1 MEGKTIQG
9 GAMYQATQ
17 DALGL
22 FANVNKVDGTVDNAY
37 TPLDQYKSS
46 LSNEEIMKLV
56 ASWNREYTTYDLTIK
71 RDQEVSLKYWL
82 GRQKLDMTGI
92 SSEYDT
98 VVNKLFEAIETFL
111 PLACSANPEPLVSA
125 GRDPLAQQLAK
136 DIKNALVYEAETT
149 KLRRKLA
156 RMTRHWLLFLLGC
169 VQIDYDPIT
178 EQIKLNVID
187 PRHLILDKNG
197 TIDENGYFTGDYLG
211 LKKKTRASNLIELF
225 PDHKEYIIEC
235 VKDKLDTE
243 VEYIQWWYK
252 GTDLFYTF
260 KYRVLGKFKNPH
272 WNYDDGEVQGFN
284 HLDKPRSPF
293 VFLSVFSIG
302 SRPHDET
309 SLILQN
315 ISQQNQI
322 NKRYRQLDYN
332 IDRQNNGMIVNGL
345 LLDNE
350 QAAQAAYALAKGMA
364 VRVNAD
370 PRTAVMQ
377 NQAPSLSGD
386 VWNSVNKAEENLST
400 IFGVSGSTPDSVKNT
415 QTARGKIL
423 INQLDAS
430 RIGGGVT
437 EYIEQVA
444 CSIYDWYV
452 QMMIVHYETE
462 HYVDMLGISAGAN
475 LQPLINSRMN
485 RRVKVS
491 VKEGSLIPHDP
502 LTERNEAVDLWS
514 QGAIDPQTLYT
525 KLDFPDPNAATQSLM
540 LWQLYSKGVIP
551 PEAYLPSFQTN
562 SPGAGQQGAIPPPQG
577 VGDED
582 LNAPTG
588 KDMTQ
593 PPEQDAG
600 LSDEVREQGTELINS
615 IPTQ

>member
-1 MEGKTIQG
+1 MDGKTIQG

-22 FANVNKVDGTVDNAY
+22 FASINKVDGSVDNQY

-46 LSNEEIMKLV
+46 LDTEEIMKLV
-56 ASWNREYTTYDLTIK
+56 AAWHREYTTYDLMIK

-82 GRQKLDMTGI
+82 GKQKLDMTGI

-111 PLACSANPEPLVSA
+111 PIACRANPEPLVSA
-125 GRDPLAQQLAK
+125 GRDPEAQQLAK
-136 DIKNALVYEAETT
+136 DLKNALVYEAEQT

-169 VQIDYDPIT
+169 IQIDFDPIT
-178 EQIKLNVID
+178 EQIKLIVID
-187 PRHLILDKNG
+187 PRKLVLDKNG
-197 TIDENGYFTGDYLG
+197 TIDENGYFTGDYIG
-211 LKKKTRASNLIELF
+211 LKKKTRVSDLIELF
-225 PDHKEYIIEC
+225 PDHKDYIAEC

-243 VEYIQWWYK
+243 VDYMQWWYK
-252 GTDLFYTF
+252 GTDLFYTL

-272 WNYDDGEVQGFN
+272 WNYDDDEVEGIN
-284 HLDKPRSPF
+284 HLDKPMAPF

-302 SRPHDET
+302 NRPHDET

-332 IDRQNNGMIVNGL
+332 IDRQNNGMVVNGL

-370 PRTAVMQ
+370 PRTAVMN

-444 CSIYDWYV
+444 CSIYDWMV
-452 QMMIVHYETE
+452 QMMIVHYDTE
-462 HYVDMLGISAGAN
+462 HYVDMLGISAGAS
-475 LQPLINSRMN
+475 LQPIVNSRMTK
-485 RRVKVS
+485 RVNIS

-514 QGAIDPQTLYT
+514 QGAIDPQTLFT
-525 KLDFPDPNAATQSLM
+525 KLDYPDPAQATQALM
-540 LWQLYSKGVIP
+540 LWQLYSKGAIP
-551 PEAYLPSFQTN
+551 PEAYLPSFQVN
-562 SPGAGQQGAIPPPQG
+562 AQGQAQGAIPPPRG

-588 KDMTQ
+588 QDMNP

-600 LSDEVREQGTELINS
+600 LSDEVRQEGTQLLNT
-615 IPTQ
+615 IPMQ